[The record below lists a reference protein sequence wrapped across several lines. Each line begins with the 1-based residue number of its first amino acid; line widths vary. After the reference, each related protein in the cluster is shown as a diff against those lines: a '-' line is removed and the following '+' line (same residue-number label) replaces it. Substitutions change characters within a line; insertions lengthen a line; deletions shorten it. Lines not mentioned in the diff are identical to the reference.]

1 MSTAKRYTFSV
12 DFETSTED
20 SAHNIHTVF
29 QQVLW
34 KASQSLIDLRGEI
47 TVHPLQPQ
55 YDPEEWSMI
64 DNRICGDRS
73 EL

>member
-1 MSTAKRYTFSV
+1 MKAKQFTFAV
-12 DFETSTED
+12 DFSSMTDE
-20 SAHNIHTVF
+20 AAKNIHTVC

-34 KASQSLIDLRGEI
+34 QASQSLIHLRGDI
-47 TVHPLQPQ
+47 TVQPLQPQ

-64 DNRICGDRS
+64 DNHICGDRS